1 MYRLFTSLVLPVYFI
16 DRFPVKFFSVV
27 AGVNSQIDPV
37 LVLSGVTKIEDLR
50 SFPYR
55 PYLVLKG
62 VFEIPD
68 DSKENIVTEAELQE
82 ASRRL
87 SII

>member
-1 MYRLFTSLVLPVYFI
+1 MLIVVQLLPI
-16 DRFPVKFFSVV
+16 SVV

-55 PYLVLKG
+55 PFVVLKG
-62 VFEIPD
+62 VFEIPSD
-68 DSKENIVTEAELQE
+68 DDANKVTNAELEE
-82 ASRRL
+82 AGRRL
-87 SII
+87 SMI